1 MPEVSFFVFPFLPVW
16 VIEGLLYGSEP
27 SKSLN
32 AYAAENGRIRKEQGI
47 MAVVIQL
54 VLLVIGFVLLV
65 KGADWFVEG
74 ASRLAEKFG
83 IPQLVIG
90 LTIVAM
96 GTSLPE
102 AAVSVS
108 AALKGSAEITI
119 GNIVGSNIM
128 NVLLILGI
136 TSVIT
141 PIAVQKST
149 VKYEIPF
156 VIIVSALLMG
166 IGLTDH
172 VVSRG
177 DGVLLWVLMI
187 CYLLYLLRMAKNGGD
202 MPGEETKQEEMP
214 VWKMLLFIVGGGVMI
229 VVGSDVAVDAATEL
243 ARIFGMSERLIG
255 LTIVAFGTS
264 LPELVTSATAAIKG
278 KADIAV
284 GNIVGS
290 NIFNILFVVGTSA
303 LITPV
308 VYAADF
314 MVDSIMCI
322 VSAVLLWVLVFKKH
336 RLGRAGGACMLAG
349 YAAYFVYLLR

>member
-1 MPEVSFFVFPFLPVW
+1 ME
-16 VIEGLLYGSEP
+16 
-27 SKSLN
+27 
-32 AYAAENGRIRKEQGI
+32 
-47 MAVVIQL
+47 VVIQL
-54 VLLVIGFVLLV
+54 ILLAVGFVLLV

-74 ASRLAEKFG
+74 ASGLAEKFG

-128 NVLLILGI
+128 NVLLILGL

-156 VIIVSALLMG
+156 VIAVSALLMG
-166 IGLTDH
+166 LGLTDN
-172 VVSRG
+172 VVG
-177 DGVLLWVLMI
+177 MMDGILLWVLMI
-187 CYLLYLLRMAKNGGD
+187 CYLLYLLRMAKKGAD
-202 MPGEETKQEEMP
+202 LPGEAEAFENEQNAKEKMT
-214 VWKMLLFIVGGGVMI
+214 VFKMLVFILAGGAMI
-229 VVGSDVAVDAATEL
+229 VIGSDVAVDAATRL
-243 ARIFGMSERLIG
+243 AHIFGMSERLIG

-264 LPELVTSATAAIKG
+264 LPELVTSVTAAIKG

-290 NIFNILFVVGTSA
+290 NIFNILFVVGLSA
-303 LITPV
+303 LVIPV
-308 VYAADF
+308 PFDGAFRFDGGAAAAA
-314 MVDSIMCI
+314 
-322 VSAVLLWVLVFKKH
+322 AVLLPVFCAGAGKLKRWHGLVL
-336 RLGRAGGACMLAG
+336 LAG
-349 YAAYFVYLLR
+349 YAAYFLVIL